1 MTSAEEIK
9 ELTDYLGKANAYW
22 LKLYEGNLVLAQE
35 LFEKNISLDRANED
49 VTELR
54 RRVNELEAD
63 LR

>member
-22 LKLYEGNLVLAQE
+22 LKLYEGNLVLTQE